1 MKIRQSNLS
10 SLMNNRSPANNKQ
23 QGVALLV
30 VLLLL
35 AVMTAIAATM
45 SERLVLS
52 VDRASNQVNNQQA
65 YWYAI
70 GVEALARYGIEQS
83 HEDGDTINLSQPWA
97 IEEQTYPLEYGDAR
111 GAIRDM
117 QACFNVN
124 SLAAIQLDATSS
136 SRPYLL
142 EVWRTL
148 LEEAGLDNYQAEV
161 VADSTWE
168 YLDDNDV
175 VTTQSGV
182 EDATYEGLSPAYMAP
197 NSLIADLSELRS
209 VYQMDASSMR
219 NISWLACALPTDDLR
234 INVNTI
240 RPWQAK
246 LLVALFDSAISEEQA
261 KQVLED
267 RPYDGWES
275 TADFLAEPD
284 IASVS
289 DDVKTQANQ
298 YLSVD
303 SHYFELDVEVFVQ
316 DARVRLRSLLYSEN
330 KDESRVVRRRFG
342 GISERNPDS
351 SAQ

>member
-1 MKIRQSNLS
+1 MKIRQNNLS
-10 SLMNNRSPANNKQ
+10 QPSGRMYKARHQQ
-23 QGVALLV
+23 QGVALII

-45 SERLVLS
+45 SERLMLS
-52 VDRASNQVNNQQA
+52 VDRAGNQVNNQQA

-70 GVEALARYGIEQS
+70 GVEALAKYGIQQS
-83 HEDGDTINLSQPWA
+83 LEDDETVNLSQPWA
-97 IEEQTYPLEYGDAR
+97 MDEQTYPLEYGEAR
-111 GAIRDM
+111 GVIRDM

-124 SLAAIQLDATSS
+124 ALAAVELDATTST
-136 SRPYLL
+136 RPYLL

-148 LEEAGLDNYQAEV
+148 LEEAGLDSYQAEV

-182 EDATYEGLSPAYMAP
+182 EDATYEGLSPAYMAS
-197 NSLIADLSELRS
+197 NGLMADLSELRS
-209 VYQMDASSMR
+209 VYQMNGPAMTQ
-219 NISWLACALPTDDLR
+219 ISWLACALPTDDLR

-240 RPWQAK
+240 RTWQAK
-246 LLVALFDSAISEEQA
+246 LLVALFNSEISEEQA
-261 KQVLED
+261 QKVIED

-275 TADFLAEPD
+275 TDDFLSEPD
-284 IASVS
+284 IAGVS
-289 DDVKTQANQ
+289 DDIKSKAKA

-303 SHYFELDVEVFVQ
+303 SKYFELDTEVFVQ